1 LAGLAVS
8 GCLFITAPPA
18 YQADTSVLVTNNPDL
33 DPATQMQGNVALAQ
47 TPQVAA
53 SAVQKL
59 GLHESATRFADSYT
73 ISAPTDRLLKITASA
88 SAASEAE
95 RRANA
100 LAAAFMHYRA
110 ELLNIGQQ
118 IEVPTLNQQIA
129 VISHKL
135 ALNAQQATAATALPK
150 SAKRDTK
157 LSGLLK
163 GQRKLDAEIGALKYE
178 LAYYPLVT
186 LSMIKGTAVLDA
198 AAPIPPSR
206 KHIALMTGVAG
217 LVAGL
222 SAGLGVV
229 LIDAVASDRLRR
241 RRDIARSLGAPI
253 KLTIGK
259 VRTASWLP
267 ARPRLAADRAGDM
280 PRLVAHLRS
289 QLRDG
294 DGTAAALAVVPVGNA
309 SVVSQA
315 MVGLATACAREG
327 RRVLLADLTDGART
341 ARLLRV
347 SGPGVHSAGA
357 DRERIV
363 VAVPD
368 RSDRLPVGPICPAS
382 QQVPSLRPGEDLAAV
397 YASADVLLT
406 IATLDPTFGAE
417 HLATWTADV
426 VVVVSAGRS
435 AAATL
440 KSTGQMIR
448 LAGMR
453 LVSAVLVGADTTD
466 ESLGTSPALSG
477 VRRQLL
483 APGSRQSAS
492 RQSASA

>member
-1 LAGLAVS
+1 LGGLAVS

-18 YQADTSVLVTNNPDL
+18 YQAATSVLITNNPNL
-33 DPATQMQGNVALAQ
+33 APASQMQGNVALAQ
-47 TPQVAA
+47 TPQVAD
-53 SAVQKL
+53 SALDKL
-59 GLHESATRFADSYT
+59 GLDESATSFADSYT
-73 ISAPTDRLLKITASA
+73 VSAPTDRLLQITASA
-88 SAASEAE
+88 SAASEAQ

-100 LAAAFMHYRA
+100 LAAAFMQYRA
-110 ELLNIGQQ
+110 ELLRIGQQ

-129 VISHKL
+129 VVAQKL
-135 ALNAQQATAATALPK
+135 SVNAQQASAASALPK
-150 SAKRDTK
+150 SAERDK
-157 LSGLLK
+157 KISGLLT
-163 GQRKLDAEIGALKYE
+163 GQRKLYAEIGGLKYE
-178 LAYYPLVT
+178 LANYPLVT

-229 LIDAVASDRLRR
+229 LVDAAASDRLRR
-241 RRDIARSLGAPI
+241 RRDIARTLGAPI

-259 VRTASWLP
+259 VHTASWLP
-267 ARPRLAADRAGDM
+267 GRQRLVADRAGNM

-289 QLRDG
+289 NVRNG
-294 DGTAAALAVVPVGNA
+294 DGSAAALAVVPVGNA
-309 SVVSQA
+309 DVVAQA
-315 MVGLATACAREG
+315 MVRLATACAREG
-327 RRVLLADLTDGART
+327 RRVLLADLTDSARA

-347 SGPGVHSAGA
+347 RGPGVHSAGA

-363 VAVPD
+363 VAIPE
-368 RSDRLPVGPICPAS
+368 RSDRFPVGPIPSAS
-382 QQVPSLRPGEDLAAV
+382 QQVPGLRPSNALAAV
-397 YASADVLLT
+397 YASADLLLT
-406 IATLDPTFGAE
+406 IATLDPAFGAE

-426 VVVVSAGRS
+426 VVVVGAGRS

-440 KSTGQMIR
+440 KSTGAMIR

-453 LVSAVLVGADTTD
+453 CVSSVLVGADTTD

-477 VRRQLL
+477 LRRQRL
-483 APGSRQSAS
+483 ARGSQQSV
-492 RQSASA
+492 SA